1 MVEPVKRRAYDAS
14 RRRERALL
22 QRRRILDAART
33 RFERDGYAATTLGAI
48 AADADVSVETIYK
61 AFRNKP
67 GVVKALFD
75 VAVVGDD
82 APVPMMQREFVA
94 RNMAEPDAR
103 KKLRDYAEHLAV
115 TVPRTAPIQLLVRR
129 AAATD
134 PDLAALWEQMN
145 GERLTGMTAFGA
157 HLHTGGHLR
166 DGITAEDAR
175 DILWTYNSIEVYE
188 LLVLERGWSL
198 ERYRDFVAD
207 ALITALLPARGTR
220 TRSR

>member
-1 MVEPVKRRAYDAS
+1 MAGPVKRRAYDAS
-14 RRRERALL
+14 RRQERALQ

-33 RFERDGYAATTLGAI
+33 RFERDGYAATTL
-48 AADADVSVETIYK
+48 AALANDADVSVETIYK
-61 AFRNKP
+61 AFRNKA

-82 APVPMMQREFVA
+82 APVPMLQREFVA
-94 RNMAEPDAR
+94 RNIAEPDPR
-103 KKLRDYAEHLAV
+103 KKLRSYAEHLAV

-145 GERLTGMTAFGA
+145 GERLTGMTAFGS
-157 HLHTGGHLR
+157 HLHDGGYLR
-166 DGITAEDAR
+166 DGVSADDAR

-207 ALITALLPARGTR
+207 ALITALLPPRRRR
-220 TRSR
+220 T